1 METLGTDPIFEP
13 QAEFRARSNTWP
25 RPENFGDKDSDE
37 KPPVNINSS
46 NPTQESSPSDAILG
60 CQLIKKSS
68 SRRNAWG
75 NMSYADLITHAIQNS
90 SDKRLTL
97 SQIYDWM
104 VQNVPYFKDKGDS
117 NSSAGWKNS
126 IRHNLS
132 LHSRFMRVQNEGT
145 GKSSWWVINPD
156 AKPGKSTRRR
166 ATSMETQKYE
176 KKRGRV
182 KKKVEALRNELNISS
197 GSPTATVSEGRD
209 TFPES
214 TTHLGFQLS
223 PDFRP
228 RASSNASSCGRL
240 SPIPAVETDVHDS
253 QVSSLSPIPWSSD
266 LDIFAAQS
274 SNLDRY
280 EADQL
285 GNSLAATVKLV
296 EEDMSY
302 LSSNRLLRLS
312 SALDPSTTNNNYNL
326 GSYRYSENYKALHS
340 PVSNDQHLPQLQT
353 TQQSTVKT
361 EMETFQAL
369 PPINSNQRQF
379 SQVNFCQTL
388 SEDNLSP
395 ISLRSKPQD
404 NPFQNDSS
412 GAPINDQLMPMPSSN
427 PLPNDLDLNMDTLE
441 GDLECDVDQLIR
453 HELNVDGNLDFNF
466 EPVSMVNTSSSPML
480 PYPKSI
486 TTINRPW
493 VH

>member
-1 METLGTDPIFEP
+1 METQGSDPIFDP
-13 QAEFRARSNTWP
+13 DTEFRARSNTWP
-25 RPENFGDKDSDE
+25 RPENFGDKDSEE
-37 KPPVNINSS
+37 KSPVNIKNGNS
-46 NPTQESSPSDAILG
+46 TQESAPSDAIVG

-132 LHSRFMRVQNEGT
+132 LHSRFMRMQNEGT

-166 ATSMETQKYE
+166 ATSMETHKYE

-182 KKKVEALRNELNISS
+182 KKKVEALRNELEVGS
-197 GSPTATVSEGRD
+197 GCPTAAVSEERD
-209 TFPES
+209 SFPES
-214 TTHLGFQLS
+214 PTHLGFQLS
-223 PDFRP
+223 PGFRP

-253 QVSSLSPIPWSSD
+253 QTSSLSPIPWSSD
-266 LDIFAAQS
+266 LDIFVAPS
-274 SNLDRY
+274 NNLDRC
-280 EADQL
+280 ETDQL

-296 EEDMSY
+296 EEDLSY
-302 LSSNRLLRLS
+302 LTSNRLMRLP
-312 SALDPSTTNNNYNL
+312 SALDSSNTNNNYNL
-326 GSYRYSENYKALHS
+326 GGYRYSENYKTLHS
-340 PVSNDQHLPQLQT
+340 PTSNGQLQT
-353 TQQSTVKT
+353 TQHNTVKT
-361 EMETFQAL
+361 EMKNFQTL
-369 PPINSNQRQF
+369 PPINSNQGQF
-379 SQVNFCQTL
+379 SQINFCQTL
-388 SEDNLSP
+388 SEDNPLS
-395 ISLRSKPQD
+395 ISLHPKSPD
-404 NPFQNDSS
+404 NLFQNDSS
-412 GAPINDQLMPMPSSN
+412 YVPVNDQLMPIPSSN

-466 EPVSMVNTSSSPML
+466 EPVSVVNTSSSPTL
-480 PYPKSI
+480 LYPSSV
-486 TTINRPW
+486 TVINRPW